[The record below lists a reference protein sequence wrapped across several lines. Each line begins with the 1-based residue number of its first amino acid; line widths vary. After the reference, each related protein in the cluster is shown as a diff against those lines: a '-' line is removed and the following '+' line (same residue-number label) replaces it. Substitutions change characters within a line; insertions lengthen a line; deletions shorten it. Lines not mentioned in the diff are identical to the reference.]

1 VGRSRKIET
10 IAEVVDDL
18 EQEYDQ
24 AVRRFLA
31 VKGD

>member
-1 VGRSRKIET
+1 
-10 IAEVVDDL
+10 VDDL